1 MTRAARWPT
10 CGLIS
15 GRQIALESM
24 GTNQH
29 RGVEVR
35 PMRIEQWMTV
45 NPLTVR
51 PHDSVAHARALLK
64 EHRINQLPV
73 TLNGTLV
80 GIVTDRDLRDAM
92 GAMYAAAEASGK
104 PPRLESRAE
113 EIAVEAVMTANAI
126 TIEPHDTMERAA
138 VVMRRDRIGALPVV
152 HRGELR
158 GIVTRT
164 DVLRAYL
171 ALASY
176 DRKAKINHAWKGPYS
191 NPDPPRYA

>member
-1 MTRAARWPT
+1 
-10 CGLIS
+10 
-15 GRQIALESM
+15 
-24 GTNQH
+24 
-29 RGVEVR
+29 
-35 PMRIEQWMTV
+35 MRVEQWMTV
-45 NPLTVR
+45 NPLTVM

-73 TLNGTLV
+73 TLNGRLV

-92 GAMYAAAEASGK
+92 GPTYAAAEASGN
-104 PPRLESRAE
+104 PSPQERRAQV
-113 EIAVEAVMTANAI
+113 IAEDIAIEAVTANAI
-126 TIEPHDTMERAA
+126 TIEPQDTMERAA
-138 VVMRRDRIGALPVV
+138 VVMRRERIGALPVV

-176 DRKAKINHAWKGPYS
+176 ERKAKTNHAWKGPYS
-191 NPDPPRYA
+191 KPERPRYA

>member
-1 MTRAARWPT
+1 
-10 CGLIS
+10 
-15 GRQIALESM
+15 
-24 GTNQH
+24 
-29 RGVEVR
+29 
-35 PMRIEQWMTV
+35 MRIEQWMTAS
-45 NPLTVR
+45 PLTVR
-51 PHDSVAHARALLK
+51 PHDSVAHALAILK

-73 TLNGTLV
+73 TLNGKLV

-92 GAMYAAAEASGK
+92 GTMYAAAQASGN
-104 PPRLESRAE
+104 PPRLERSVE
-113 EIAVEAVMTANAI
+113 EIAVEAVMTVNAI

-138 VVMRRDRIGALPVV
+138 VVMRRERIGALPVV

-176 DRKAKINHAWKGPYS
+176 DRKAKTNHAWKGPYS
-191 NPDPPRYA
+191 KPERPRYA

>member
-1 MTRAARWPT
+1 
-10 CGLIS
+10 
-15 GRQIALESM
+15 
-24 GTNQH
+24 
-29 RGVEVR
+29 
-35 PMRIEQWMTV
+35 MRVEQWMTV

-73 TLNGTLV
+73 TLNGRLV

-92 GAMYAAAEASGK
+92 GAMYAAAEASGN
-104 PPRLESRAE
+104 LSRQERRAQGIVE
-113 EIAVEAVMTANAI
+113 DIAIEAVMTANAI
-126 TIEPHDTMERAA
+126 TIEPHDTMERTA
-138 VVMRRDRIGALPVV
+138 VVMRRERIGALPVV

-176 DRKAKINHAWKGPYS
+176 DRKAKINHTWKGPYS
-191 NPDPPRYA
+191 KPERPGYA

>member
-1 MTRAARWPT
+1 
-10 CGLIS
+10 
-15 GRQIALESM
+15 
-24 GTNQH
+24 
-29 RGVEVR
+29 
-35 PMRIEQWMTV
+35 MRIEQWMTV
-45 NPLTVR
+45 NLLTVE
-51 PHDSVAHARALLK
+51 PQASVAHARALLK

-73 TLNGTLV
+73 TLNGRLV

-92 GAMYAAAEASGK
+92 GMMYAAAEASGNS
-104 PPRLESRAE
+104 PPRERRAQDIGE
-113 EIAVEAVMTANAI
+113 DIAVEAVMTANAI

-138 VVMRRDRIGALPVV
+138 VVMRRERIGALPVM

-176 DRKAKINHAWKGPYS
+176 DRKGKINHAWKGPYS
-191 NPDPPRYA
+191 EVDPPRYVQR

>member
-1 MTRAARWPT
+1 
-10 CGLIS
+10 
-15 GRQIALESM
+15 
-24 GTNQH
+24 
-29 RGVEVR
+29 
-35 PMRIEQWMTV
+35 MRIEQWMTV

-51 PHDSVAHARALLK
+51 PQDSVAHARALLK

-73 TLNGTLV
+73 TLDGALV

-92 GAMYAAAEASGK
+92 GTLYAAAAASEN
-104 PPRLESRAE
+104 PPPPERRAAQVIAE
-113 EIAVEAVMTANAI
+113 DIAVEAVMTANAI
-126 TIEPHDTMERAA
+126 TIEPYDTMERAA
-138 VVMRRDRIGALPVV
+138 VVMRRERIGALPVV

-176 DRKAKINHAWKGPYS
+176 DRKAKIGHAWKGPYS
-191 NPDPPRYA
+191 NPDPPRFVPR